1 MVVVIQLLSHAHLF
15 ETPWT
20 VACQTPLSMGFSR
33 QEYWRGLPFP
43 SPWDLPNPGIEPKSH
58 PLTGRVFTTEPP
70 EKPIC
75 NHAFIH
81 ICDFFVCHLKVQLFP
96 KFIKTRSNPMEIK
109 LLCMYARVSLARK
122 VMKFLFTILKF
133 LTIKVVFCFVLF

>member
-15 ETPWT
+15 ETSWT

-43 SPWDLPNPGIEPKSH
+43 SPWDLPNSGIEPRSH
-58 PLTGRVFTTEPP
+58 PLTGRLFTIEPP

-133 LTIKVVFCFVLF
+133 LTMKMVFCFVLF